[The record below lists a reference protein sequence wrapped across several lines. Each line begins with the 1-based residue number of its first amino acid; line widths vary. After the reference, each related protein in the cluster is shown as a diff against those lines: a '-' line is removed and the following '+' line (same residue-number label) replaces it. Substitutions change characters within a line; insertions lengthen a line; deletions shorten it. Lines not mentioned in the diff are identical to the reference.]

1 VGRPTGW
8 PARSPDF
15 SPLDLYV
22 WENTE
27 TTVYGA
33 EVSDVQ
39 DIQQQ
44 SWFTHATSC
53 LEAGHFEHIV

>member
-1 VGRPTGW
+1 MGRPTGW
-8 PARSPDF
+8 PAHSPDF

-22 WENTE
+22 LENTD
-27 TTVYGA
+27 TIVYGA

-44 SWFTHATSC
+44 IRNRC
-53 LEAGHFEHIV
+53 EMIL